1 MAMATEKVIET
12 VKEEK
17 PVMKMCSNCLEIKSV
32 DKFPLTMTGK
42 VGPEC
47 RKCAKIRIDGRARP
61 TIIRKSN
68 KPGLLGGLHPKPVK
82 EDIKPITKSK
92 EPKESKALQKMF
104 LFPHEGLE
112 DGKTKTCTQC
122 GIEKPITEFY
132 RKSVATEGRKSECKV
147 CSAKARDRTLL
158 VSAKKRF
165 DDIVLPYSETHPS
178 FTINEITEVWP
189 RSRKTIANYLSNMIK
204 LGLLSKTMEKEG
216 KNGTVIG
223 VYSVVGD

>member
-17 PVMKMCSNCLEIKSV
+17 PVMKMCSNCLEIKPV

-61 TIIRKSN
+61 KILGKSN
-68 KPGLLGGLHPKPVK
+68 KPGLLGGLHP
-82 EDIKPITKSK
+82 
-92 EPKESKALQKMF
+92 EPTRKIQDTPESKALQKMF
-104 LFPHEGLE
+104 LFPQKKG
-112 DGKTKTCTQC
+112 GKTKICTQC
-122 GIEKPITEFY
+122 GIEKPITDFY

-178 FTINEITEVWP
+178 FTINEITKVWP

-204 LGLLSKTMEKEG
+204 LSLLSKTMEKEG

-223 VYSVVGD
+223 VYSVNKLLEKA